1 MSLVAEN
8 SAKRVKGSVLVV
20 AGAVLILLIV
30 ITLLSLRRPI
40 DEQIEREAT
49 AAPAPAPAP
58 GAGSWKVEPAPPRSV
73 PAPKVA
79 TPPPPRPE
87 GPVRVEAPPAIP
99 SELQNETDPVRR
111 AQLEK
116 LHKLATA
123 RVRLSR
129 LTRRERMLTESLAR
143 AKKDGSWSQQ
153 KILEA
158 ERDLVELAAGIKAAA
173 RRLDE
178 VRAEVGGDIDK

>member
-1 MSLVAEN
+1 MSDVAES

-30 ITLLSLRRPI
+30 IMLLSLRRPI
-40 DEQIEREAT
+40 DEQIEREA
-49 AAPAPAPAP
+49 AGAPAPAP
-58 GAGSWKVEPAPPRSV
+58 GAGSWKVEPAPPRSA

-79 TPPPPRPE
+79 APPAPPRPE